1 MSTIAENRN
10 KIISEIGPN
19 VTLVAVSK
27 FKTPA
32 QILEAYDAGHRD
44 FGENRVQ
51 ELVAKAESLPKDIR
65 WHMIG
70 HLQTNKVK
78 YIVPFVHLIH
88 SIDSE
93 KLLAEVQ
100 KQAAK
105 IGRKTDVLLQ
115 IHIAAEETKFGLY
128 EEECL
133 VLAEKIRRGHFPNIR
148 LRGLM
153 GMATNTDD
161 TARIRS
167 EFQRLKSL
175 FDRLSVLYP
184 NQIFNTLSMGMSSD
198 YTIALECGSTMIR
211 VGSAIF
217 GSR

>member
-1 MSTIAENRN
+1 MSDIAENLQRI
-10 KIISEIGPN
+10 KSEIGTDI
-19 VTLVAVSK
+19 TLVAVSK
-27 FKTPA
+27 FKTPD
-32 QILEAYDAGHRD
+32 QILDAYYAGHRD

-51 ELVAKAESLPKDIR
+51 ELIAKAEALPRDIR

-78 YIVPFVHLIH
+78 YIVPFIYLIH

-93 KLLAEVQ
+93 KLLTEVQ
-100 KQAAK
+100 KQSAK
-105 IGRKTDVLLQ
+105 NERVTDVLLQ
-115 IHIAAEETKFGLY
+115 IFIADEETKFGLD

-133 VLAEKIRRGHFPNIR
+133 ALFEKISQGKFPNIR

-153 GMATNTDD
+153 GMATNTNDLEKV
-161 TARIRS
+161 RY
-167 EFQRLKSL
+167 EFQHLKSL
-175 FDRLSVLYP
+175 FDKVNYLYP
-184 NQIFNTLSMGMSSD
+184 NQTLDTLSMGMSSD

>member
-1 MSTIAENRN
+1 MSSIAENLNR
-10 KIISEIGPN
+10 IYAQAGPD

-27 FKTPA
+27 FKTPE
-32 QILEAYDAGHRD
+32 QILEAYHTGHRD

-51 ELVAKAESLPKDIR
+51 ELVAKAEALPKDIR

-78 YIVPFVHLIH
+78 YIAPFIHLIH

-93 KLLAEVQ
+93 RLLREIQ
-100 KQAAK
+100 KQASK
-105 IGRKTDVLLQ
+105 SGRVIDVLLQ
-115 IHIAAEETKFGLY
+115 IFIADEATKFGLN
-128 EEECL
+128 EIEALAL
-133 VLAEKIRRGHFPNIR
+133 VDRISRGDFPDIR

-161 TARIRS
+161 TEKITA
-167 EFQRLKSL
+167 EFKYLKSL
-175 FDRLSVLYP
+175 FDRLRFAYP
-184 NQIFNTLSMGMSSD
+184 DQTIDILSMGMSSD
-198 YTIALECGSTMIR
+198 YPLALACGSTMIR